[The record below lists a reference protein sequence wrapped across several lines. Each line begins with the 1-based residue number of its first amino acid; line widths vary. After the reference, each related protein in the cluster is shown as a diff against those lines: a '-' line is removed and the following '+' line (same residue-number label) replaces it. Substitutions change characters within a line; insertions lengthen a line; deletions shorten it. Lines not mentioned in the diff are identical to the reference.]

1 MKHLTSCLFCAAL
14 ISMPFSVMA
23 QRTERQLEKGWK
35 FTRLDD
41 AQFARADYNDAKWKN
56 VTVPH
61 DWAIYGPFSIDN
73 DKQNT
78 AIAQDGQT
86 QAMEH
91 AGRTGGLPFVGT
103 GWYRLSFE
111 VPEFKDNR
119 RCTLVFD
126 GAMSHAQVYINGEKA
141 VYWPYGYNTFYVDA
155 TPFLKKGAKNE
166 LAVRL
171 ENQNESS
178 RWYPGAGIYRNV
190 HLIVTEDAHV
200 PVWGT
205 QVVTDE
211 IGSDYARISQK
222 TDLEVPAGKSL
233 KDYTLVTE
241 IKDATGRVVAQN
253 RCSAEGAKAQHYTQ
267 QFVVENPQLW
277 TVDTPNLYTSESRI
291 YEGSTLKDTYTTT
304 FGIRQV
310 KLEAGKGFFLNG
322 KLIKFKGICQH
333 HDLGALGAEVNMAA
347 IRRQI
352 RILKDMGCN
361 AIRTSHNMPAP
372 ELVQACD
379 EMGMMLMGES
389 FDEWITPKVQNG
401 YHQFFNEWAERDI
414 DHLVRHYRNNPSIV
428 MWCIG
433 NEVPDQDDGDRGT
446 KIAYRLQQLCHQLDP
461 TRPVTQGMDHPDAVV
476 NNGMAAAMEIPGFN
490 YRPHKYL
497 ENIKKLPQGFLLGTE
512 SASTI
517 SSRGVYKF
525 PVERKAMAKYPDHQA
540 SSYDVEHCS
549 WSNLPEDDWVQHDD
563 LPWCMGEF
571 VWTGFDYLGEPSP
584 YYTDWPSHASLFGII
599 DMGGIPKDRYYLY
612 RSHWNKQA
620 ETLHILPHWNWAG
633 REGEVTPV
641 FVYTNYPKAELFING
656 KSQGVVEKDSTVT
669 VYNSADAE
677 SQRTFKRQR
686 RYRLMWMN
694 TKYEPGTLK
703 VVAYDAQ
710 GHVAATREMHTAGVP
725 YAIRLEADR
734 TSLTADGKDLSFVTV
749 SVVDKDGNL
758 CPLADNE
765 IKYTVTGAGHY
776 KAGTNG
782 NPASLESLQRP
793 QMKVFSGQ
801 MSAIISTTERPGTIT
816 VKASAKGL
824 KTATLKLTS
833 H

>member
-1 MKHLTSCLFCAAL
+1 MKHLTRCLFCAAL

-253 RCSAEGAKAQHYTQ
+253 RCSAESAKAQHYTQ

-291 YEGSTLKDTYTTT
+291 YEGSTLKDTYTTI

-549 WSNLPEDDWVQHDD
+549 WSNLPEDDWIQHDD